1 MVQLPL
7 VQVPLMLAPSVL
19 LVVVMAAVQRMLM
32 AGEDARM
39 LLETSTEE
47 HRGWRK
53 VVRSSS
59 PKCSRA
65 ESREKSLA
73 SVAD

>member
-1 MVQLPL
+1 VLQVVQLL
-7 VQVPLMLAPSVL
+7 LAQVPLMLAPSVL
-19 LVVVMAAVQRMLM
+19 VVVVMAVVQRTLM
-32 AGEDARM
+32 AGEDAPM

-59 PKCSRA
+59 PKM
-65 ESREKSLA
+65 
-73 SVAD
+73 

>member
-1 MVQLPL
+1 MLQVVQLL
-7 VQVPLMLAPSVL
+7 LAQVPLMLAPSVL
-19 LVVVMAAVQRMLM
+19 VVVVMAVVQRTLM
-32 AGEDARM
+32 AGEDAPM

-59 PKCSRA
+59 PKM
-65 ESREKSLA
+65 
-73 SVAD
+73 